1 MTTDAQRH
9 ANKIRK
15 FDAAIERVGVDKV
28 SDKIGRAAFSSFT
41 CARDAQVRQQGPV
54 IIAGFISDAQAR
66 ADEFC
71 GLQSD
76 EDVYDV
82 LASLR

>member
-9 ANKIRK
+9 ARKIRK
-15 FDAAIERVGVDKV
+15 FDTAIERVGIDKV
-28 SDKIGRAAFSSFT
+28 SDKIGRAAFSSFI
-41 CARDAQVRQQGPV
+41 CARNALLRHQDSVL
-54 IIAGFISDAQAR
+54 IAGFIYDAQVH
-66 ADEFC
+66 ADGFC
-71 GLQSD
+71 GLVN

>member
-15 FDAAIERVGVDKV
+15 FDAAIERTGVDKV
-28 SDKIGRAAFSSFT
+28 SDKIGRAAFSSFI
-41 CARDAQVRQQGPV
+41 CARDAQVRRQSSV
-54 IIAGFISDAQAR
+54 LIAGFISDAQIR
-66 ADEFC
+66 AEEFC

-76 EDVYDV
+76 EDVYGV

>member
-1 MTTDAQRH
+1 MTTDAHRY

-15 FDAAIERVGVDKV
+15 FDASIERVGADRV
-28 SDKIGRAAFSSFT
+28 SDKIGRAAFSSFI
-41 CARDAQVRQQGPV
+41 CARDAQIRRQSTAL
-54 IIAGFISDAQAR
+54 IAGFISDAQVR

-82 LASLR
+82 LESLR